1 MPNKYHALDTR
12 LQHRAPGSSAITA
25 DAVVATINQRAA
37 GRTDYMTKIY
47 VEAID
52 IATSDEL
59 YTFVVEVSD
68 DNFVTTNEVAAIRDF
83 GDTAVRQSG
92 TPDTVAGDEI
102 EIFWSTEVN
111 GVVYQYWRL
120 NLIITGAGTESI
132 TYHAY
137 SSILE

>member
-12 LQHRAPGSSAITA
+12 LQHRAPGSAAITA
-25 DAVVATINQRAA
+25 DEVVATINQRAA

-52 IATSDEL
+52 IAGNDEL
-59 YTFVVEVSD
+59 YLFVLEVSD
-68 DNFVTTNEVAAIRDF
+68 DNFVTTNEVAAMRDF
-83 GDTAVRQSG
+83 GATEVRQSG
-92 TPDTVAGDEI
+92 APDTLVGDEI

-111 GVVYQYWRL
+111 GVVYQDWRL
-120 NLIITGAGTESI
+120 NLIITGAATETI
-132 TYHAY
+132 TFHAY